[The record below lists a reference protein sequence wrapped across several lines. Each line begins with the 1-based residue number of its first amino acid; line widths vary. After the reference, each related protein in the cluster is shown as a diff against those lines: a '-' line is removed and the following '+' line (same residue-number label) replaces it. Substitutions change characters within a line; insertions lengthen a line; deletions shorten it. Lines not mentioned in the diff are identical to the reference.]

1 MEEKSLSVLGGP
13 ARLEA
18 RAGQGPSQ
26 AQVLAWV
33 DEVFHD
39 LRQNKVSSDK
49 KIKRDLEKHRK
60 HRQLWEVN
68 VKYHYCGLCGTKGE
82 RGHLEI

>member
-1 MEEKSLSVLGGP
+1 MEEKYLSVLGGP

-39 LRQNKVSSDK
+39 LRQNKVSSV
-49 KIKRDLEKHRK
+49 
-60 HRQLWEVN
+60 Q
-68 VKYHYCGLCGTKGE
+68 GLCRIT
-82 RGHLEI
+82 RLLSHRVCVDIR

>member
-1 MEEKSLSVLGGP
+1 MYLLRAQKKPGKNIETNILKIFQTKMEEKYLSVLGGP

-18 RAGQGPSQ
+18 RAGQAPSQ

-39 LRQNKVSSDK
+39 LRQNKVSSG
-49 KIKRDLEKHRK
+49 R
-60 HRQLWEVN
+60 
-68 VKYHYCGLCGTKGE
+68 GLSRITN
-82 RGHLEI
+82 LPQPQS

>member
-1 MEEKSLSVLGGP
+1 MEEKYLSVLGGP

-39 LRQNKVSSDK
+39 LRQNKVSSVQAKD
-49 KIKRDLEKHRK
+49 H
-60 HRQLWEVN
+60 
-68 VKYHYCGLCGTKGE
+68 
-82 RGHLEI
+82 

>member
-1 MEEKSLSVLGGP
+1 MEEKYLSVLGGP

-39 LRQNKVSSDK
+39 LRQNKVSLIQGLSRISKLPQDQK
-49 KIKRDLEKHRK
+49 WHRY
-60 HRQLWEVN
+60 RINWIR
-68 VKYHYCGLCGTKGE
+68 VKYWAFT
-82 RGHLEI
+82 I

>member
-1 MEEKSLSVLGGP
+1 MPVFCNQKLLHFQTKMEEKYLSVLGGP

-39 LRQNKVSSDK
+39 LRQNKVSGYWTQFE
-49 KIKRDLEKHRK
+49 LVF
-60 HRQLWEVN
+60 L
-68 VKYHYCGLCGTKGE
+68 
-82 RGHLEI
+82 